1 MIIDTHTHLYLPEFG
16 DNPQAAVDSA
26 VNAGVTTMILPNV
39 DLTTIEPMRALHA
52 QRPDVTRMAMG
63 LHPTEVNENFKTTLD
78 SIIENFNNFKDDY
91 IAIGEIGI
99 DLYWD
104 KTFEQQQMD
113 VFEQQARLA
122 VENNLPIIIHCR
134 DGLDQTL
141 EVLGG
146 LNDIPHGVFHSFGG
160 TIADVEKIRK
170 TGDFY
175 FGINGIV
182 TFKNSKLDQT
192 LDTIGTDRLLI
203 ETDAPYLAPVPFRGR
218 CNRSEYIIH
227 TAAHIASKIGLKPE
241 EVHDLTSINAIRLF
255 GNRLIN
261 RNN

>member
-16 DNPQAAVDSA
+16 DNPEVAVDSA
-26 VNAGVTTMILPNV
+26 VSAGVTTMIFPNV
-39 DLTTIEPMRALHA
+39 DLTTVEPMRALHA
-52 QRPDVTRMAMG
+52 KRPEVTRMAMG
-63 LHPTEVNENFKTTLD
+63 LHPTEVNENFKPTLE
-78 SIIENFNNFKDDY
+78 SIVEKFNSHKKDY

-122 VENNLPIIIHCR
+122 AENNLPIIIHCR

-141 EVLGG
+141 EVLSG
-146 LNDIPHGVFHSFGG
+146 LHDIPKGVFHSFGG
-160 TIADVEKIRK
+160 TTADVEKIRK
-170 TGDFY
+170 AGDFY

-192 LDTIGTDRLLI
+192 LDAIGNDRILI
-203 ETDAPYLAPVPFRGR
+203 ETDAPYLAPVPHRGK

-227 TAAHIASKIGLKPE
+227 TAAHIASKLGLSPE
-241 EVHDLTSINAIRLF
+241 DVHDFTSKNAVQLF
-255 GNRLIN
+255 GKQLIN
-261 RNN
+261 